1 MSSDTQ
7 IIPATAGRRR
17 SKRPERIDLG
27 DDEAVRNDILAKE
40 EGTAERTLNRADKHG
55 APFLFIGGVKYRPY
69 RAYKQY
75 LASRIQRK
83 NQAEP
88 QRGRRRSRTHA

>member
-40 EGTAERTLNRADKHG
+40 EGTSERTLNRGDKDG
-55 APFLFIGGVKYRPY
+55 APYLFIGGVKYRPY
-69 RAYKQY
+69 REYKQY

-83 NQAEP
+83 NRTPA
-88 QRGRRRSRTHA
+88 RRRVRP